1 MFYAV
6 PRPTRD
12 GSKVNVGRPGP
23 GGSSG
28 VVWKQELGGGG
39 GGAAATTA
47 ASERGWRAT
56 TSVEK
61 AFWEKERKIGGND
74 RGEGRGRGHRGREEG
89 ARGVC
94 RAKGAK
100 RWDWP
105 VLLWPPP
112 WNPYREDASKGQVTS
127 SCNPPSSPVASS
139 PRNDAHPCR
148 VHRAAPFSLLRPP
161 PSYSASSRSRP
172 SRARRFA
179 VMGAAS

>member
-74 RGEGRGRGHRGREEG
+74 RGGGKG
-89 ARGVC
+89 
-94 RAKGAK
+94 KGAQ
-100 RWDWP
+100 
-105 VLLWPPP
+105 
-112 WNPYREDASKGQVTS
+112 REGG
-127 SCNPPSSPVASS
+127 
-139 PRNDAHPCR
+139 R
-148 VHRAAPFSLLRPP
+148 
-161 PSYSASSRSRP
+161 SSRSVQSERCEEMGLAGATVAP
-172 SRARRFA
+172 PVEPLSRGCEQRSSY
-179 VMGAAS
+179 VKL